1 MLIRSIT
8 GPSKCLLTSNLT
20 KRERIPEKNRLAKIP
35 HGSWVPGSHA
45 SEPEP
50 WGEELLVSAYTLPQ
64 SRVSVG
70 LTWDVLGPA
79 NDDHELP
86 VCQVTESGQSLDV
99 ALWHAGRRH
108 GIQFVRLSHQQVGDD
123 FSHCKDQGENVN
135 AWGKRKEAKAEP
147 EMALEENLG
156 PREP

>member
-1 MLIRSIT
+1 M
-8 GPSKCLLTSNLT
+8 
-20 KRERIPEKNRLAKIP
+20 
-35 HGSWVPGSHA
+35 
-45 SEPEP
+45 
-50 WGEELLVSAYTLPQ
+50 
-64 SRVSVG
+64 G

-99 ALWHAGRRH
+99 ALRHAGGRH
-108 GIQFVRLSHQQVGDD
+108 GIQFVWLSHQQVGDD
-123 FSHCKDQGENVN
+123 FSHCKDQRENVN
-135 AWGKRKEAKAEP
+135 AWGKRKEAKVEP